1 MPDPNKCIVE
11 NNFGIQHPYAFCV
24 QPSDKMVPPMAGGG
38 FSMTNTGNVIK
49 GIVNYVDYLTLDAGA
64 ASAAECTD
72 SNSKGVIGNR
82 YLLKT
87 NIKCKAIDANGSAIA
102 GDHYLH
108 KYIDNVTIG
117 GNWLTGGR
125 VLSDVTGIIPST
137 FGSATRI
144 GDNVFDVMSA
154 FSGDTKP
161 YCMAVSLQCHVVD
174 KNPNGSYKGFSPGV
188 YVSIDDIND
197 IDTSLF
203 PTGSTGATLKPV
215 IPTLTT
221 IQNRATEAETARTA
235 AAAAAAREAETN
247 AANAGGGGGQGF
259 SNINDNII
267 QQNID
272 KIQNMSEFH
281 DFNVN
286 NNNDYD
292 IFINSFYIG
301 FSILLILIMFKLLN
315 KK

>member
-1 MPDPNKCIVE
+1 MK
-11 NNFGIQHPYAFCV
+11 
-24 QPSDKMVPPMAGGG
+24 
-38 FSMTNTGNVIK
+38 NTGNVIK

-72 SNSKGVIGNR
+72 SKSKGVIGNR

-161 YCMAVSLQCHVVD
+161 YCMEVSLQCHVVD

-203 PTGSTGATLKPV
+203 STGPTGATQRPV

-221 IQNRATEAETARTA
+221 IQNRATEGSG
-235 AAAAAAREAETN
+235 N
-247 AANAGGGGGQGF
+247 GQGF

-286 NNNDYD
+286 NNNEYD

>member
-49 GIVNYVDYLTLDAGA
+49 GIVNYVDYLTLDASP

-87 NIKCKAIDANGSAIA
+87 NIKCKAIDTNGSAIA

-125 VLSDVTGIIPST
+125 VLSDVNGIIPST

-174 KNPNGSYKGFSPGV
+174 KNPNGSYKGFSPDV

-203 PTGSTGATLKPV
+203 PTDSTGATLKPV

-221 IQNRATEAETARTA
+221 IQNRATEE
-235 AAAAAAREAETN
+235 
-247 AANAGGGGGQGF
+247 F

-286 NNNDYD
+286 NNNEYD